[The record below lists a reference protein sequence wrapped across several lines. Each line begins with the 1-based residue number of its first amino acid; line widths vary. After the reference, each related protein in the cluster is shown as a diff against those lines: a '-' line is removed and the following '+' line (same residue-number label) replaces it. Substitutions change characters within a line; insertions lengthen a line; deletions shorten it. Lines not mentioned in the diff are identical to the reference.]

1 MMAALIFSMVPTSG
15 ILAAEM
21 HKRSS
26 GLSSAGETGATS
38 PRIAVIDPLTPP
50 LFAIEHDKVARNAGT
65 ENKLLWFR
73 SHRRNGAAV
82 QCASQLELMR
92 RSLSRGTPGL
102 HGASTIVRYDSATE
116 PPAHCRLAFG
126 HDPFEL
132 VAFVDCNRN
141 RICMKT
147 GAIGESDGSLRA
159 ILFGEIG
166 KRHSLGADMITRARR
181 ARRQGRPTVAPQG

>member
-1 MMAALIFSMVPTSG
+1 MPEQKKIKSGRVRPRQIMMAALIFSMVPTSG

-73 SHRRNGAAV
+73 SHRRNGAGV

-102 HGASTIVRYDSATE
+102 HGASPLCVMTRLPSPPLTAGSLSATILSSWW
-116 PPAHCRLAFG
+116 PLSI
-126 HDPFEL
+126 
-132 VAFVDCNRN
+132 V
-141 RICMKT
+141 T
-147 GAIGESDGSLRA
+147 AIEFA
-159 ILFGEIG
+159 
-166 KRHSLGADMITRARR
+166 
-181 ARRQGRPTVAPQG
+181 